1 MAQELTV
8 EIVRNPSS
16 GYTVPPPRGERDP
29 AAGAPRDLRVLLRH
43 AERDGLT
50 VTAFASWLP
59 PREQWR
65 GARLET
71 TPQTLVSKA
80 GTLRFEWKRLVVDH
94 IDETP
99 GPGMRIGG
107 RPLSEQTDLTGHS
120 ALVETLV
127 KNLAE
132 EGFDVLD
139 VMLDGNDPGL
149 RSFRTFLL
157 DTLAE
162 EENLRVSFDSDLPLP
177 WPMLAVDPSRCA
189 DPWDAFLGHRH
200 QVEQASP
207 AYSWVDQMALGPRRR
222 AVTSLNTDTTLDR
235 VGRASDVR
243 DLLDSRSRLTVRTR
257 AEDLLDA
264 LNNEVLPEDLMY
276 FWCHGTF
283 MDEGTPDR
291 RLVIKLSDA
300 DLIDSAKVRRRRRP
314 LRGRP
319 QRFKPFVL
327 LNACH
332 TGQAATG
339 THVDHLGAALI
350 DLGADGVLGPQIEI
364 PQVFASEYAY
374 SFLEMYLTGRHTAGE
389 ISQILVRAFAAKF
402 RNPLALT
409 YSLHCGLHSRL
420 DLAS

>member
-1 MAQELTV
+1 MAQELNF

-16 GYTVPPPRGERDP
+16 GYTVPPPR
-29 AAGAPRDLRVLLRH
+29 AAQDTGGGKPRDMRIMLRH

-50 VTAFASWLP
+50 ITTHASWLP
-59 PREQWR
+59 PRDQWR
-65 GARLET
+65 NARLET
-71 TPQTLVSKA
+71 TPEALLGKA

-94 IDETP
+94 TDDSP
-99 GPGMRIGG
+99 GPGMRVGG
-107 RPLSEQTDLTGHS
+107 RPLAEEPDLTQHS
-120 ALVETLV
+120 TLVETLV
-127 KNLAE
+127 KTLAE
-132 EGFDVLD
+132 EGFEVLD
-139 VMLDGNDPGL
+139 VMLDGSDPGL
-149 RSFRTFLL
+149 RRLRTFLL
-157 DTLAE
+157 ETLSE
-162 EENLRVSFDSDLPLP
+162 EKDLRISFDSDLPLP
-177 WPMLAVDPSRCA
+177 WSMLAVDPSRFS

-200 QVEQASP
+200 QVEQTSP
-207 AYSWVDQMALGPRRR
+207 AYSWVDQLTLEPRRR

-243 DLLDSRSRLTVRTR
+243 DLLDSRSHLTVRTR
-257 AEDLLDA
+257 AVDLLDA
-264 LNNEVLPEDLMY
+264 LNNAVLPEDLMY

-283 MDEGTPDR
+283 MDEGTSNR

-300 DLIDSAKVRRRRRP
+300 DLIDSAKVRRRRRR
-314 LRGRP
+314 LRDMP
-319 QRFKPFVL
+319 QRFRPFVL

-339 THVDHLGAALI
+339 THVEHLGAALI

-374 SFLEMYLTGRHTAGE
+374 SFLELYLVGTHTAGE
-389 ISQILVRAFAAKF
+389 ISQLLVRTFAEKF
-402 RNPLALT
+402 HNPLALT